1 MVAAAKYA
9 RAERELRLV
18 RGYGTSSLALYEK
31 ADTIL
36 PENKNKHLLFGVS
49 SDQGICGAIHS
60 SVAKQMNNEVTTPT
74 AAGKEVMI
82 SRIGNKIKD
91 IL

>member
-9 RAERELRLV
+9 RAERELRPAW
-18 RGYGTSSLALYEK
+18 GYGTSSLALYEK

-49 SDQGICGAIHS
+49 SDQGLCGTIHS
-60 SVAKQMNNEVTTPT
+60 SVDKQMKNEVTTPT
-74 AAGKEVMI
+74 AVGKEVTI
-82 SRIGNKIKD
+82 SGIGNKIKD